1 MREGIELLHRHFS
14 ACVAG
19 LVGGDPQQQIFPE
32 LSATVGQ
39 QVVLPCQSTS
49 EDSVNDLYF
58 FWYRQLPGKTLQYV
72 LDAYITSEN
81 VKFHNGQ
88 FSMVVYKN
96 KTAPLE
102 IATVSFQDAAMY
114 YCAVECHVKP
124 SPISARA
131 NSATAKTAQKG

>member
-1 MREGIELLHRHFS
+1 MREGIELLHRHVS

-19 LVGGDPQQQIFPE
+19 LVGGDPQKQFFPE

-58 FWYRQLPGKTLQYV
+58 FWYRQLPGKTLQHV
-72 LDAYITSEN
+72 LGAYIASGN
-81 VKFHNGQ
+81 IKFRNGQ

-102 IATVSFQDAAMY
+102 IATISFQDAAMY
-114 YCAVECHVKP
+114 YCAVERHIKL

-131 NSATAKTAQKG
+131 KSATAKTAQEG